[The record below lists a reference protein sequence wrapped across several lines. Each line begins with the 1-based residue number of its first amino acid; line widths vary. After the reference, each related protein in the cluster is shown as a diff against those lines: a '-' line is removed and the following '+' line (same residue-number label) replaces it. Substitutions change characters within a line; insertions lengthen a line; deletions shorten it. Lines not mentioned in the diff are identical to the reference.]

1 MKKHVYAFGG
11 GKADGDGTMKDV
23 LGGKGSGLAEMSKA
37 GVPVPPGFT
46 ISTEVCNIYFQNKNS
61 VPKEIEQEIAQAIS
75 NLETQID
82 KKLGDPSNPLLLSVR
97 SGAKFSMP
105 GMMNTILNLGL
116 NDQTTEGLAKI
127 SGNPRFAYDCYRRF
141 IQMFG
146 EVALDIDMHK
156 FDEVFDARKHK
167 AKVKLDT
174 DLTADDLKAI
184 IADYKKLVKKVTGKD
199 FPQDAH
205 QQLAMSRDAVFRS
218 WWGPNATTYRRMEK
232 IPDELG
238 TAANV
243 QAMVFGNMGD
253 NSGTGVGFTRN
264 PATGEKEFWGEFL
277 INAQGEDVVAG
288 IRTPQPMAE
297 LESVMPDAFKQLKQI
312 TSSLEK
318 HYRDMQD
325 FEFTIENGKLYMLQT
340 RNGKRTGAAAV
351 RVAVDMVD
359 EGMISKK
366 EAVLRVAP
374 KQLDQLLH
382 PMFDPKSLP
391 KLTKL
396 TNGIDASPGAAV
408 GRVVFSAED
417 AVEAS
422 KKGPVI
428 LVRKETTPDDIHGM
442 EVAKGIL
449 TAVGGKSSHAAVV
462 ARGMGLPCIVGA
474 GAIHIDEHGKKF
486 SVKVGEKEVVVK
498 EGDWISMDGATA
510 DVYLGQAETKD
521 PDPNSPIFVKF
532 MTWADSF
539 RGKFGVR
546 ANADIPRDAKAARAF
561 GAEGIGLCRTEH
573 MFFAADRIPHMQAMI
588 LAEDPKTRTKALQ
601 KLLPM
606 QRKDFAGL
614 FEAMN
619 GYPVI
624 IRTLDPPLHEFLPKR
639 ENLMVDLAR
648 LPHASSKEKKQMSE
662 GYGISVG
669 DLKKQ
674 LPVLLK
680 RVEDLH
686 EFNPM
691 LGFRGCRLGI
701 VHTEITEMQAR
712 AIFEAAVQ
720 VAKKG
725 IKVIPEVMIPLVGF
739 KKELELQ
746 KEIVERVAKEVLAA
760 AGMKNLKYLI
770 GTMIEIPRGAITAD
784 QIAEVADFFSFGT
797 NDLTQTTLGMSR
809 DDYTKFSKKYE
820 ELKIFKADP
829 FQTIDQEG
837 VGKVIE
843 QAVKL
848 GRTTKPNLEIGIC
861 GEHGGDPTS
870 VEFCYRIGMDY
881 VSCSPYRVPIAR
893 LAAAQAAISGND
905 KSESMRTA

>member
-1 MKKHVYAFGG
+1 MTKHVYSFGG
-11 GKADGDGTMKDV
+11 GKADGDGKMKDV
-23 LGGKGSGLAEMSKA
+23 LGGKGAGLAEMSRA

-46 ISTEVCNIYFQNKNS
+46 ISTDVCNIYFKNNNS
-61 VPKEIEQEIAQAIS
+61 LPKEIEQEIAQALTH
-75 NLETQID
+75 LEQQIG
-82 KKLGDPSNPLLLSVR
+82 KKLGDPTNPLLCSVR

-116 NDQTTEGLAKI
+116 NDQTVEGLAKN
-127 SGNPRFAYDCYRRF
+127 SGNARFAYDCYRRF

-146 EVALDIDMHK
+146 EVALDIDMRK
-156 FDEVFDARKHK
+156 FDEIFDGRKKK

-174 DLTADDLKAI
+174 DLNADDLKAI
-184 IADYKKLVKKVTGKD
+184 IGDYKKLVQKETKKP
-199 FPQDAH
+199 FPQDARE
-205 QQLAMSRDAVFRS
+205 QLAMSRDAVFRS
-218 WWGPNATTYRRMEK
+218 WWGKNAVTYRRMEK
-232 IPDELG
+232 ISDEAG

-253 NSGTGVGFTRN
+253 TSGTGVGFTRN
-264 PATGEKEFWGEFL
+264 PSTGEKAFWGEFL
-277 INAQGEDVVAG
+277 MNAQGEDVVSG
-288 IRTPQPMAE
+288 IRTPQPMAD
-297 LESVMPDAFKQLKQI
+297 LEKIMPDAYRQLHEI
-312 TSSLEK
+312 TSNLEK

-351 RVAVDMVD
+351 RVAVEMTK
-359 EGMISKK
+359 EGLLQKR

-374 KQLDQLLH
+374 QQLDQLLH
-382 PMFDPKSLP
+382 PLFDAASL
-391 KLTKL
+391 KTLTKIA
-396 TNGIDASPGAAV
+396 NGIDASPGAAV
-408 GRVVFSAED
+408 GRATFTADD
-417 AVEAS
+417 AVEKSA
-422 KKGPVI
+422 KGPVI

-442 EVAKGIL
+442 EVAAGIL

-462 ARGMGLPCIVGA
+462 ARGMGLPCVVGA
-474 GAIHIDEHGKKF
+474 GALHIDEHKKQF
-486 SVKVGEKEVVVK
+486 TVKAGLKEITVK
-498 EGDWISMDGATA
+498 DGDWISFDGTTA
-510 DVYLGQAETKD
+510 DVYLGQAKTKE
-521 PDPNSPIFVKF
+521 PDPTSPIFVEF
-532 MTWADSF
+532 MTWADEF

-546 ANADIPRDAKAARAF
+546 ANADIPRDAKAARQF

-573 MFFAADRIPHMQAMI
+573 MFFAADRIQHMQAMI
-588 LAEDPKTRTKALQ
+588 LAEDEKTRKKALER
-601 KLLPM
+601 LLPM

-619 GYPVI
+619 GFPVI

-648 LPHASSKEKKQMSE
+648 LPHADRKTKKQMAE
-662 GYGISVG
+662 DYNIPVG
-669 DLKKQ
+669 DLKKK

-701 VHTEITEMQAR
+701 VHPEITEMQAR

-725 IKVIPEVMIPLVGF
+725 VKVIPEVMIPLVGF
-739 KKELELQ
+739 ARELQ
-746 KEIVERVAKEVLAA
+746 MQKDIVDRVAKEVLEKAK
-760 AGMKNLKYLI
+760 MKDLKYMI
-770 GTMIEIPRGAITAD
+770 GTMIEIPRGAMTANK
-784 QIAEVADFFSFGT
+784 IAEVAEFFSFGT

-809 DDYTKFSKKYE
+809 DDYTKFSKRYE
-820 ELKIFKADP
+820 ELKIFNADP

-837 VGKVIE
+837 VGRVIE
-843 QAVKL
+843 EAVKL
-848 GRTTKPNLEIGIC
+848 GRATNPKLEIGIC
-861 GEHGGDPTS
+861 GEHGGDPNS
-870 VEFCYRIGMDY
+870 VEFCYRVGMDY

-893 LAAAQAAISGND
+893 LAAAQAAISGGD

>member
-61 VPKEIEQEIAQAIS
+61 VPKEIEQEITQAIT
-75 NLETQID
+75 NLEAQID

-116 NDQTTEGLAKI
+116 NDQTVEGLAKI

-146 EVALDIDMHK
+146 EVALNIDMRK
-156 FDEVFDARKHK
+156 FDDVFDARKHK

-174 DLTADDLKAI
+174 DLSADDLKVI
-184 IADYKKLVKKVTGKD
+184 IGDYKKLVQKETGKA

-253 NSGTGVGFTRN
+253 TSGTGVGFTRN

-351 RVAVDMVD
+351 RVAVEMVD

-382 PMFDPKSLP
+382 PMFDPKSLA

-408 GRVVFSAED
+408 GRAVFTAED
-417 AVEAS
+417 AVEAAQKS
-422 KKGPVI
+422 PVI

-486 SVKVGEKEVVVK
+486 SVKVGEKELVVK

-573 MFFAADRIPHMQAMI
+573 MFFAADRILHMQAMI

-619 GYPVI
+619 GFPVI

-648 LPHASSKEKKQMSE
+648 LPHATSKEKKQLSE
-662 GYGISVG
+662 SYGISVG

-674 LPVLLK
+674 LLVLLK

-712 AIFEAAVQ
+712 AIFEAVVQ

-760 AGMKNLKYLI
+760 AGMKNLKYMI
-770 GTMIEIPRGAITAD
+770 GTMIEIPRGAVTAD

-848 GRTTKPNLEIGIC
+848 GRTTKPKLEIGIC

-870 VEFCYRIGMDY
+870 VEFCYRVGMDY

-893 LAAAQAAISGND
+893 LAAAQAAISGSD